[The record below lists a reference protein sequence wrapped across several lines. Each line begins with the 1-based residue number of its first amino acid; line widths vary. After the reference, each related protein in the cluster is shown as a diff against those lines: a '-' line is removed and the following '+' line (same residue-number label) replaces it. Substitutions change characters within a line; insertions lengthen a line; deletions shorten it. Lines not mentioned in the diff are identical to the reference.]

1 MIPDNPRIM
10 VTNDDGVD
18 AAGIKTLEEI
28 AAEMSDDVW
37 VCAPAHEQSGAS
49 RKMSLSEPIPVRRL
63 DDRRFA
69 VFGTPSDAAFLGI
82 HDLICDKRPDLVL
95 SGVNR
100 GQNLAEDVTVS
111 GTIAAAF
118 QAMQLGIPAV
128 AFSQTFFWRDGAKPP
143 YETARAHAPDLL
155 RRLIKAGWPEDV
167 VLNVNFPDCAPDE
180 VKGVAVTRH
189 GRRDQWRMH
198 AERRQDL
205 RGRDYYWLGFEGKR
219 SNTAPGED
227 LHAVYGNEISVTP
240 LRLDLTHEDTRAHLQ
255 AALGAASADV

>member
-1 MIPDNPRIM
+1 MVPDNPRIM

-18 AAGIKTLEEI
+18 ADGIKVLEAIANTL
-28 AAEMSDDVW
+28 SDDVW

-49 RKMSLSEPIPVRRL
+49 RKMSLSEPVPVRRL
-63 DDRRFA
+63 SERRYSVA
-69 VFGTPSDAAFLGI
+69 GTPSDAAFLGI
-82 HDLICDKRPDLVL
+82 HDIIPGKRPDLVL

-118 QAMQLGIPAV
+118 QAMQLGVPAV
-128 AFSQTFFWRDGAKPP
+128 ALSQSFFWRENAKPP
-143 YETARAHAPDLL
+143 YHTAQAHAPDLL
-155 RRLIKAGWPEDV
+155 RRLFAAGWPPNV
-167 VLNVNFPDCAPDE
+167 VLNLNFPDCPPDE
-180 VKGVAVTRH
+180 VKGVSVTRH
-189 GRRDQWRMH
+189 GHRDQWRMR

-219 SNTAPGED
+219 SNTEPGED
-227 LHAVYGNEISVTP
+227 LHAIYENAISVTP

-255 AALGAASADV
+255 AALAAADA